1 MTEKEYRAA
10 LQRIGELMGAESSE
24 EIEQLEALVTL
35 VEKYEDENHAWDD

>member
-10 LQRIGELMGAESSE
+10 LQRIGELMGAE
-24 EIEQLEALVTL
+24 ALVTL